1 MQSESKSETGEE
13 INPMQKIK
21 KLLAHEAKKIAAGEV
36 VERSAN
42 IVKELIENS
51 IDSGATI
58 ISIWVN
64 EAGKKLIRI
73 VDNGSG
79 MCNADAIICF
89 ERHATSKISTIEDL
103 DKLTTFGFRGEAL
116 SSISSISK
124 ISLVTKSQDCQNGTR
139 VELEDGQIIKEEEI
153 SCCQGTD
160 ISVKD
165 LFYNVPARLKFLKQ
179 DETEWRQIV
188 NLFQAFCLS
197 YKEIHFKLFHD
208 DKLVYNCPATDD
220 LKNRLVQLWDH
231 NFAQNMIEL
240 SFNDISNIKEGMS
253 AKAIAKAQAEQLES
267 AQISGLIS
275 THNFF
280 RYNRSQIFFFVN
292 GRWIKNNVLSKSLLK
307 GYLNV
312 LPQDRFPAAFIF
324 LSIDPSQID
333 VNIHPRKEE
342 IQFLNSKKVEQL
354 IQSNTKKTLESY
366 LSNQIKKNDE
376 VIESLNSNSRQN
388 ESNQIYKLAAQTT
401 FDFEQVPFLESAV
414 PGEAESDLSAIA
426 EERRLEAWVDFS
438 QYNSQPQVKSNY
450 QFTENKNGFDNLM
463 GQQLEHQNEV
473 PQFISDVQDKFE
485 RKDYELIGQFNKTY
499 ILLEKAEG
507 IFIIDQH
514 AAHER
519 VLYELFAKRFYD
531 VATTRLI
538 FPEIITLTE
547 ESLNLLSPYFELLH
561 NNGIDAKQISRE
573 QLVIESTPV
582 YLKDISF
589 ADLIKQF
596 ASWIEE
602 YQVLDKKILFKAVN
616 EKLHAQ
622 MACKAAV
629 KAGDKLT
636 HEQIYKLLEDLNKT
650 ENRFAC
656 PHGRPTGWLMSMH
669 EIEKKFKRKF

>member
-1 MQSESKSETGEE
+1 
-13 INPMQKIK
+13 MQKIK
-21 KLLAHEAKKIAAGEV
+21 KLIASEAKKIAAGEV
-36 VERSAN
+36 VERAAN
-42 IVKELIENS
+42 IVKELVENS

-79 MCNADAIICF
+79 MSNEDAIICF

-103 DKLTTFGFRGEAL
+103 EILSTFGFRGEAL

-124 ISLVTKSQDCQNGTR
+124 VSLITRSQECQNGTH
-139 VELEDGQIIKEEEI
+139 VELEDGQIIKEEQA
-153 SCCQGTD
+153 SCSQGTD
-160 ISVKD
+160 ISIKD

-179 DETEWRQIV
+179 NDTEWRQIV
-188 NLFQAFCLS
+188 NLFQAFCIS

-208 DKLVYNCPATDD
+208 DKLIYNCPATDD
-220 LKNRLVQLWDH
+220 LKSKLVQLWDH
-231 NFAQNMIEL
+231 NFAQNMVALE
-240 SFNDISNIKEGMS
+240 D
-253 AKAIAKAQAEQLES
+253 AQAEQLGNVK
-267 AQISGLIS
+267 ISGLIS

-324 LSIDPSQID
+324 LSIDPAQID

-342 IQFLNSKKVEQL
+342 IQFVNSKKVEQL
-354 IQSNTKKTLESY
+354 IQSNTKKTLENY
-366 LSNQIKKNDE
+366 LSNQIQKNDQ
-376 VIESLNSNSRQN
+376 VIENLNNNNLAHNNGSKD
-388 ESNQIYKLAAQTT
+388 IYKLASQTT
-401 FDFEQVPFLESAV
+401 FEFEQLPFLHPVDSFGSDMLNES
-414 PGEAESDLSAIA
+414 
-426 EERRLEAWVDFS
+426 VDFS
-438 QYNSQPQVKSNY
+438 QYHTQSQAKPSY
-450 QFTENKNGFDNLM
+450 QLTENRSDGFDSLM
-463 GQQLEHQNEV
+463 GQQLQNQNEAPTYLV
-473 PQFISDVQDKFE
+473 DAQEKFD

-519 VLYELFAKRFYD
+519 ILYELFAKRFYD

-538 FPEIITLTE
+538 FPEVITLTE
-547 ESLNLLSPYFELLH
+547 DNLNLLIPYFELLH
-561 NNGIDAKQISRE
+561 NNGIDAKQISKE

-589 ADLIKQF
+589 VDLIKQF
-596 ASWIEE
+596 ISWIEE
-602 YQVLDKKILFKAVN
+602 YQVLDKKILFKAIN

-636 HEQIYKLLEDLNKT
+636 QEQIYKLLEDLNKT

-656 PHGRPTGWLMSMH
+656 PHGRPTGWLMSTH